1 VALAR
6 EALKDSKVK
15 VSTVI
20 GFPHGSTTTACKVFE
35 AVEAMENGA
44 EELDMV
50 INIGKLLTG
59 IMTM

>member
-1 VALAR
+1 MPCGVGP

-44 EELDMV
+44 EELDM
-50 INIGKLLTG
+50 
-59 IMTM
+59 